1 MECLRLSSTTPT
13 QRSGVPTLRGG
24 TATTYCRHHIIVNA
38 HVSER
43 VLRYPD
49 GHERRIIYPAM
60 ATLDM
65 DDEEDEERR
74 SWDVSGALWTGAE
87 RKAPKALGQ
96 VSCVGFFANPFCAF
110 VMQHGCL
117 EHRCGPTMM

>member
-1 MECLRLSSTTPT
+1 
-13 QRSGVPTLRGG
+13 
-24 TATTYCRHHIIVNA
+24 
-38 HVSER
+38 
-43 VLRYPD
+43 
-49 GHERRIIYPAM
+49 M